1 MKKFFTKEVLIG
13 ISVTVAI
20 VILVFGIHYLKG
32 INVLKAANY
41 YYATFSDVEGMD
53 TSAPVMLNGYKVGEV
68 REIIYDYEHPGN
80 IKVEVSLDKALR
92 VPQGSKAI
100 LTTDLLGTASIVL
113 SLGEGPAMLNIG
125 DDLIPEIKPG
135 LVSTLSSEVLPN
147 IGAIFTK
154 IDTLLTSINAIA
166 SDPALR
172 ESAHRLDAITAD
184 LQTTTKNIAA
194 ITAQLN
200 PTVAKLNPILADVKD
215 ITGNVGVITEDVQ
228 HLTGNMRN
236 LPLDSLMQNLQTTTE
251 NLRALSAQLNDPN
264 SSLGLLMKDP
274 ALYNNIN
281 NAVAS
286 LDSIF
291 VDLKKNPKRYI
302 SIKMF

>member
-1 MKKFFTKEVLIG
+1 MKKIFTKEVIIG
-13 ISVTVAI
+13 FSVIVAI
-20 VILVFGIHYLKG
+20 AILIFGINYLKG

-41 YYATFSDVEGMD
+41 YYATFSNVEGMS

-92 VPQGSKAI
+92 VPQGSEAI
-100 LTTDLLGTASIVL
+100 LTTDLLGTASIIL
-113 SLGEGPAMLNIG
+113 NLGEGPAMLNVG
-125 DDLIPEIKPG
+125 DDLIPVIKPG
-135 LVSTLSSEVLPN
+135 LMGALSTEVLPN
-147 IGAIFTK
+147 IGAIFSK

-194 ITAQLN
+194 ITSQLN
-200 PTVAKLNPILADVKD
+200 PTVAKLNPILTDVKT
-215 ITGNVGVITEDVQ
+215 ITGNVGVITEDMQ
-228 HLTGNMRN
+228 HLSKQMRK
-236 LPLDSLMQNLQTTTE
+236 LPLDSLMENLQTTTA
-251 NLRALSAQLNDPN
+251 NLKALSAQLNDPN
-264 SSLGLLMKDP
+264 SSLGLLMNDP

-281 NAVAS
+281 NAVSS